1 MKKAIA
7 LATLISASA
16 FAVGASAQTYGTDMP
31 AASTEGVTVVNVT
44 NDPSTGNG
52 SRLPLN
58 LTNPGPEL
66 IQDAQAQLQ
75 SDPALV
81 DALAMKNVQLAN
93 VVHIQ
98 TAANGGKIVYVR

>member
-7 LATLISASA
+7 LAALISASA
-16 FAVGASAQTYGTDMP
+16 LAASASAQTYRSEMP
-31 AASTEGVTVVNVT
+31 VSSTVDVTVVNVT
-44 NDPSTGNG
+44 NDPSTGQG

-66 IQDAQAQLQ
+66 IEDARAQLEA
-75 SDPALV
+75 DPALV

-98 TAANGGKIVYVR
+98 TAANGGKIVYIR

>member
-1 MKKAIA
+1 MKKVIA
-7 LATLISASA
+7 LAALISASA
-16 FAVGASAQTYGTDMP
+16 FAGAASAQTYNSDMP
-31 AASTEGVTVVNVT
+31 ATSAVDVSVVNVT
-44 NDPSTGNG
+44 NDPSAGNG
-52 SRLPLN
+52 SRLPVN

-66 IQDAQAQLQ
+66 IEDAQAQLQ

-98 TAANGGKIVYVR
+98 TAANGGKIVYIR

>member
-7 LATLISASA
+7 LATLISASV
-16 FAVGASAQTYGTDMP
+16 FAAGASAQTYG
-31 AASTEGVTVVNVT
+31 AAAPVVSAEEVTVVNVT

-52 SRLPLN
+52 SRLPMN

-81 DALAMKNVQLAN
+81 DALAMKNVQLSN

-98 TAANGGKIVYVR
+98 TAANGGKVVYVR

>member
-7 LATLISASA
+7 LAALISASA
-16 FAVGASAQTYGTDMP
+16 FATGVSAQTYSSEMP
-31 AASTEGVTVVNVT
+31 VTSAVDVTVVNVT
-44 NDPSTGNG
+44 NDPGSGSG
-52 SRLPLN
+52 SRVPIT

-66 IQDAQAQLQ
+66 IEDARAQLE

>member
-1 MKKAIA
+1 MKKVIA
-7 LATLISASA
+7 LAALISASA
-16 FAVGASAQTYGTDMP
+16 FAGAASAQTYNSDMP
-31 AASTEGVTVVNVT
+31 ATSPVDVSVVNVT
-44 NDPSTGNG
+44 NDPSAGSG
-52 SRLPLN
+52 SRLPN
-58 LTNPGPEL
+58 TLTNPGPEL
-66 IQDAQAQLQ
+66 IEDARAQLE